1 MNLKSYLNLHRL
13 LQSDRTTREERR
25 AFSLKHSELRD
36 DPIRRLDTWLETH
49 RHLIDQESAEHVEGY
64 LYWITLILLVAA
76 FVFGLFSGV
85 ALLSYSGKEPVN
97 VIYFMA
103 VVILMPILTMTLTLI
118 SLFRANR
125 AKSTLIHLSPAY
137 WMERIVAFFSQ
148 NAARYLQE
156 LKMSPLLANWIIL
169 RRSQWIALSFSIGL
183 FVALIGVVV
192 TRDIA
197 FAWSTTL
204 DIPPETFHRLLEQI
218 ALPWREWL
226 PSAVP
231 SLEMVTQSH
240 YYRLGEKLSRS
251 MLEHAALLGGW
262 WKFLAMATL
271 FYAIVLR
278 IVMIVIVEY
287 GYRRAL
293 RRSVLALEGADR
305 LLKEMDEPLIRTHSS
320 SEAVAP
326 VHQSSQRIPSVTTLL
341 PKYDAVIGW
350 AIDEERLR
358 VVADS
363 FGITSSRYLQA
374 GGMKSLEADKALI
387 AQLPQGSDLLLVV
400 KSWEPPTMD
409 FIDFLNGLS
418 QRAERITLLPIG
430 TSKEGYLAERDD
442 VNVWE
447 NKLASEGAQKVWIR
461 R

>member
-1 MNLKSYLNLHRL
+1 
-13 LQSDRTTREERR
+13 
-25 AFSLKHSELRD
+25 
-36 DPIRRLDTWLETH
+36 
-49 RHLIDQESAEHVEGY
+49 
-64 LYWITLILLVAA
+64 
-76 FVFGLFSGV
+76 
-85 ALLSYSGKEPVN
+85 
-97 VIYFMA
+97 
-103 VVILMPILTMTLTLI
+103 
-118 SLFRANR
+118 
-125 AKSTLIHLSPAY
+125 
-137 WMERIVAFFSQ
+137 
-148 NAARYLQE
+148 
-156 LKMSPLLANWIIL
+156 
-169 RRSQWIALSFSIGL
+169 
-183 FVALIGVVV
+183 
-192 TRDIA
+192 
-197 FAWSTTL
+197 
-204 DIPPETFHRLLEQI
+204 
-218 ALPWREWL
+218 
-226 PSAVP
+226 
-231 SLEMVTQSH
+231 
-240 YYRLGEKLSRS
+240 
-251 MLEHAALLGGW
+251 
-262 WKFLAMATL
+262 LAMATL

-320 SEAVAP
+320 SDAVAP
-326 VHQSSQRIPSVTTLL
+326 VHQSSQTIPSVTTLL